1 MKQPK
6 PFLEKIRLRNKSYGK
21 ERRLEMSKLILD
33 HAPTFPLGVSY
44 EDIDKAFFKWVDEE
58 IDLSYEGSKLP
69 TFKLYSNQHI
79 NEYAQ
84 SWKHLDEVGNLLMNF
99 KTVTREINPKKGES
113 QGNVFNIPGNRDYPM
128 FIVPTLQEN
137 GQEVYDMYT
146 MKQPMSIDFI
156 YSLTIITNKVELINK
171 ANMVIND
178 KFKSIQCYIAP
189 NNHSMPMKLEEI
201 SDESEYAID
210 DRKYYS
216 QTFKI
221 KLLGYIINPD
231 DFKVHR
237 LPSRLNIS
245 LTEEYNKKKKVSVT
259 EGFNKN
265 KKDSVTEEITNN
277 KINLTIPFDKNVS
290 KISFVSD
297 VAMTLESFDLASN
310 IENIYIYINDEN
322 MNIEERETLV
332 NVYKDDKITIIIKR
346 QENTTHFKT
355 SIQISGEVEND
366 INGHIV
372 KLLSIQY

>member
-21 ERRLEMSKLILD
+21 ERRLEMTKLILD

-245 LTEEYNKKKKVSVT
+245 FSEEYNKK
-259 EGFNKN
+259 

-290 KISFVSD
+290 KISFISD
-297 VAMTLESFDLASN
+297 VNMTLESFDLASN
-310 IENIYIYINDEN
+310 IENIYIYVNDEN

-332 NVYKDDKITIIIKR
+332 NVYKDDKITVIVKR

-355 SIQISGEVEND
+355 SIQISGEVEDD